1 MCTSRRINHEL
12 VNPCKHTTRLR
23 YDSYRL
29 PNSGNR
35 ESRIEEGFEEDITN
49 TLTSSI
55 LPVTPSNGESVSASV
70 MVAESEAEPSP
81 VTFGI

>member
-1 MCTSRRINHEL
+1 MCTSRRIKGKRSLLTVSYEL

-23 YDSYRL
+23 YDARPRVGSYRL

-55 LPVTPSNGESVSASV
+55 
-70 MVAESEAEPSP
+70 
-81 VTFGI
+81 